1 MQLVNISSYL
11 KKEYLNQIRKRL
23 YEIEKKTKINRTEK
37 TKLLN
42 ELSEISTDLKFK
54 RKNIPSDY
62 RDNNYAN
69 IEDTEYMF
77 GDLDHYFKPILTQRL
92 FNDSYQRYYC
102 RGDPTRQM
110 SIDTY
115 LDKIIPYIKLLIN
128 EKKMTEQKIQLDIAI
143 NLIHII
149 DKKRI
154 THFTKSENINC
165 LPSSNTDDI

>member
-1 MQLVNISSYL
+1 MTNYL
-11 KKEYLNQIRKRL
+11 KYQLILNSK
-23 YEIEKKTKINRTEK
+23 EK
-37 TKLLN
+37 TF
-42 ELSEISTDLKFK
+42 I
-54 RKNIPSDY
+54 SDY

-115 LDKIIPYIKLLIN
+115 LDKIIPYIKILIN
-128 EKKMTEQKIQLDIAI
+128 EKKITEQKI
-143 NLIHII
+143 
-149 DKKRI
+149 
-154 THFTKSENINC
+154 
-165 LPSSNTDDI
+165 